1 MKETIRLGLILL
13 IITVV
18 SAGILAASNELT
30 KDKIA
35 QIEMESSLG
44 AITEIFNPG
53 DTFEQTEDSK
63 LEEIISEVPSV
74 LEVLE
79 VYTGDSIS
87 GYSIKTFGS
96 GYGGD
101 VVVATGFSTEGQ
113 VVGVRILEHSE
124 TPGFGANAEKPEY
137 TDRFIGKAADEEI
150 VIEGL
155 SGATKTDTT
164 VRAQV
169 NEARQV
175 FNDYFAN

>member
-1 MKETIRLGLILL
+1 MKETIKLGLILF

-53 DTFEQTEDSK
+53 DTFEEIDESK
-63 LEEIISEVPSV
+63 LEEIIAEMPSI

-79 VYTGDSIS
+79 VYTGDSII
-87 GYSIKTFGS
+87 GYVIKTVGS

-101 VVVATGFSTEGQ
+101 VVVATGFSIEGE
-113 VVGVRILEHSE
+113 VVGIRLLEHSE
-124 TPGFGANAEKPEY
+124 TPGFGARAEEPEY
-137 TDRFIGKAADEEI
+137 TDQYIGKSTDEEI
-150 VIEGL
+150 TIEGL

-164 VRAQV
+164 VRAEV
-169 NEARQV
+169 NEAREI
-175 FNDYFAN
+175 FNAHFAN

>member
-1 MKETIRLGLILL
+1 MKETLKLGLILL

-53 DTFEQTEDSK
+53 DTFEEIDETK
-63 LEEIISEVPSV
+63 LEEIIAEMPSI

-79 VYTGDSIS
+79 VYTGDIIS
-87 GYSIKTFGS
+87 GYVFKTVGS

-101 VVVATGFSTEGQ
+101 VVVATGIFINGEVAGI
-113 VVGVRILEHSE
+113 RLLEHNE

-137 TDRFIGKAADEEI
+137 TDQYIGKSTDEEI
-150 VIEGL
+150 TIEGL

-164 VRAQV
+164 VQAEV
-169 NEARQV
+169 NEAREI
-175 FNDYFAN
+175 FNTHFAN

>member
-1 MKETIRLGLILL
+1 MKETIRLGLILFA
-13 IITVV
+13 ITVV
-18 SAGILAASNELT
+18 SGGILAGSNELT
-30 KDKIA
+30 KEKIA

-53 DTFEQTEDSK
+53 DTFEEIEESK
-63 LEEIISEVPSV
+63 LEEIIAEMPSV

-87 GYSIKTFGS
+87 GYVIKTIGS

-101 VVVATGFSTEGQ
+101 LVIATGISTEGE
-113 VVGVRILEHSE
+113 VVGIRLLEHSE

-137 TDRFIGKAADEEI
+137 TDQFIGKSVDEEI
-150 VIEGL
+150 TIEGL

-164 VRAQV
+164 VRAEV
-169 NEARQV
+169 NEAREV
-175 FNDYFAN
+175 FNAHFAN